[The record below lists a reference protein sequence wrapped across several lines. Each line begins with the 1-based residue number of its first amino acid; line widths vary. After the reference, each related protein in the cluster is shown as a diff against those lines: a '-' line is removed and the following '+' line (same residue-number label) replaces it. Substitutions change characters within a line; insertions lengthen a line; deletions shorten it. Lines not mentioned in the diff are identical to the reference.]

1 MAPPGSDAWRHE
13 LNITGAALVLAILDD
28 DREGATA
35 ILSTCDLNE
44 AANIALHLA
53 QSLVAC
59 CEPEDRPGFRETLV
73 ALLRSGAL
81 KAE

>member
-53 QSLVAC
+53 QSLVA
-59 CEPEDRPGFRETLV
+59 
-73 ALLRSGAL
+73 
-81 KAE
+81 